1 MMEKMNGKGI
11 ISLILVVAMMFVVVF
26 GVRQTSPVSVGNTN
40 DTSAAAEGGSLNAAD
55 GTYIGEADGFGGK
68 IVAEVTIAGGAITDI
83 KVTGDYETEGLGS
96 VAVEK
101 LPEKIL
107 EAQSLEVDTV
117 SGATVSSKA
126 VLLAIGNALA
136 EAN

>member
-1 MMEKMNGKGI
+1 MNSKGI
-11 ISLILVVAMMFVVVF
+11 LSLILVVAMMFVVVF
-26 GVRQTSPVSVGNTN
+26 GVRQASPVNSGNTN
-40 DTSAAAEGGSLNAAD
+40 DAPAAEGGSFHAAD

-68 IVAEVTIAGGAITDI
+68 IVAEVTIAGGAITEI
-83 KVTGDYETEGLGS
+83 KVTGDNETEGLGS

-101 LPEKIL
+101 LPGKIV
-107 EAQSLEVDTV
+107 EVQSLEVDTV

-126 VLLAIGNALA
+126 VLLAVSNALA